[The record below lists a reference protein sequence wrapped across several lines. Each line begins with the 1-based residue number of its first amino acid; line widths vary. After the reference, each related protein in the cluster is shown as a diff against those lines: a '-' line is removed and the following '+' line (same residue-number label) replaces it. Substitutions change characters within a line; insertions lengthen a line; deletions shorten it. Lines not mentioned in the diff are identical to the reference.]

1 MTRIR
6 NVSPFG
12 DLIIA
17 GHGVVEY
24 GAEIETSDK
33 TLIESPHFETVAA
46 KKTAVSKSTSAEGK
60 K

>member
-17 GHGVVEY
+17 GHGVVER
-24 GAEIETSDK
+24 GAEIETDDK
-33 TLIESPHFETVAA
+33 TLIDSPHFEKAA
-46 KKTAVSKSTSAEGK
+46 GKKTAAPEGNE
-60 K
+60 

>member
-17 GHGVVEY
+17 GHGVVKA
-24 GAEIETSDK
+24 GDVIDTDDK
-33 TLIESPHFETVAA
+33 SLIDSPNFEAVA
-46 KKTAVSKSTSAEGK
+46 SKSSEGK

>member
-17 GHGVVEY
+17 GHGVVAH
-24 GAEIETSDK
+24 GAEIETDDQS
-33 TLIESPHFETVAA
+33 LIDSPNFEAVVE
-46 KKTAVSKSTSAEGK
+46 KKSSASEGK